1 MPKPATIA
9 SPEAILRATIA
20 WNMARV
26 RQYNREALRARQHN
40 SPAELAHFEREASH
54 HMRTAEIVEARLEKL
69 LA

>member
-1 MPKPATIA
+1 MPKPAAIA
-9 SPEAILRATIA
+9 PPEAILLATIS

-26 RQYNREALRARQHN
+26 HQYNKEALRARQRN
-40 SPAELAHFEREASH
+40 SLAELAYFEREASH